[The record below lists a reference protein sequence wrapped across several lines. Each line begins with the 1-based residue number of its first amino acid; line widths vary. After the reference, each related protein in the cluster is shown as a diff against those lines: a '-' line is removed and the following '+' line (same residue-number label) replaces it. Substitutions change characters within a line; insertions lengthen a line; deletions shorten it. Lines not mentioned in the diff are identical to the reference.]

1 MSEFQFYDFR
11 SIDRPLTDSERREVN
26 GWSSR
31 SNASSHRATFNYSYG
46 SFGKKP
52 LDCVARYF
60 DAMFYTANWGT
71 RHLIFRFPKKMV
83 DYKALAAF
91 DIDAS
96 EVTGHETGIALSTRG
111 EYALLEFQFGEDD
124 YSGWIDEEDDTLSGL
139 LSLREDIL
147 QGDYRSLFIF
157 WLDMANRL
165 ALDTTEEEDFD
176 DDDDD
181 DERSPLTLPPIP
193 PNLKQLNPAL
203 KALIE
208 LYELDVD
215 LIAAA
220 ATFSA
225 EPPKATP
232 FALQM
237 ALKELSEKEKYEWLT
252 RLFEGELRLDKLF
265 KKHIES
271 LQPKTKPEQVKSK
284 TVSFSDITALLGKKK
299 NERLENEAMD
309 RTNAHIEKMNV
320 LAKQEADMWK
330 TVYFN
335 LDRKTGKSY
344 EIAADT
350 LKDLHDVAVFFDRK
364 IPFLEKFYVIEE
376 QYGRART
383 FLDRLKERKLPV
395 RMLKY

>member
-26 GWSSR
+26 SWSSR
-31 SNASSHRATFNYSYG
+31 SNASAHRATFNYSYG

-96 EVTGHETGIALSTRG
+96 EATGHETGIALSSRG
-111 EYALLEFQFGEDD
+111 EYALLEFQFGEDE
-124 YSGWIDEEDDTLSGL
+124 YSGWIEEDDDTLSGL

-165 ALDTTEEEDFD
+165 ALDTMEEDNFD
-176 DDDDD
+176 DENEDDE
-181 DERSPLTLPPIP
+181 ERSPVKAPPIP

-203 KALIE
+203 KALID
-208 LYELDVD
+208 LYELNVD

-225 EPPKATP
+225 EPTKVAP
-232 FALQM
+232 FALET
-237 ALKELSEKEKYEWLT
+237 ALKQLSEKEKNEWLS
-252 RLFEGELRLDKLF
+252 RLFEGELRLDKVF

-271 LQPKTKPEQVKSK
+271 LQSKTKAEQVKSK

-309 RTNAHIEKMNV
+309 RTNAHIEKMNKLV
-320 LAKQEADMWK
+320 KKEADMWK

-335 LDRKTGKSY
+335 LDRKTGSAY
-344 EIAADT
+344 DIASDT
-350 LKDLHDVAVFFDRK
+350 LKDLYDVSLFLDRRNL
-364 IPFLEKFYVIEE
+364 FLEKFYDIEE
-376 QYGRART
+376 RYGRSRT
-383 FLDRLKERKLPV
+383 FLERLKKLKLPV
-395 RMLKY
+395 RRI

>member
-11 SIDRPLTDSERREVN
+11 SIDRPLTDSERREVSS
-26 GWSSR
+26 WSSR

-46 SFGKKP
+46 SFKKDP
-52 LDCVARYF
+52 LDCVAKYF

-96 EVTGHETGIALSTRG
+96 EATGHETGIALSSRG
-111 EYALLEFQFGEDD
+111 EYALLEFQFCEDE

-165 ALDTTEEEDFD
+165 ALDTMDEDNFD
-176 DDDDD
+176 DEYEDE
-181 DERSPLTLPPIP
+181 DERSPLKVPPIP
-193 PNLKQLNPAL
+193 ANLKQSNPAL

-208 LYELDVD
+208 LYELNTD

-220 ATFSA
+220 ATFSV
-225 EPPKATP
+225 EPPKAAP
-232 FALQM
+232 FNFQA
-237 ALKELSEKEKYEWLT
+237 ALKELSEKEKYDWLT
-252 RLFEGELRLDKLF
+252 RLFEGEMRLDKSF
-265 KKHIES
+265 KKYLES
-271 LQPKTKPEQVKSK
+271 LQPKVKTEQVKSK
-284 TVSFSDITALLGKKK
+284 TVSFSDITALLGGKKA
-299 NERLENEAMD
+299 ERLENEAID
-309 RTNAHIEKMNV
+309 KANAHIKKMNE
-320 LAKQEADMWK
+320 LAKQEADLWK

-335 LDRKTGKSY
+335 LERKTGKSY
-344 EIAADT
+344 DIAADT
-350 LKDLHDVAVFFDRK
+350 LKDLHDVAVFFERK
-364 IPFLEKFYVIEE
+364 IPFLEKFYDIEE
-376 QYGRART
+376 RYRAKT

-395 RMLKY
+395 RKA

>member
-11 SIDRPLTDSERREVN
+11 SIDRPLTDIERREVSS
-26 GWSSR
+26 WSSR

-46 SFGKKP
+46 SFKKDP

-96 EVTGHETGIALSTRG
+96 DTTGHETGVALSTRG
-111 EYALLEFQFGEDD
+111 EYALLEFQFGGDD
-124 YSGWIDEEDDTLSGL
+124 YSGWIEDDDDTLSGL

-165 ALDTTEEEDFD
+165 SADTMEDEDFD
-176 DDDDD
+176 DDDDE
-181 DERSPLTLPPIP
+181 DERSPLTMPPIP
-193 PNLKQLNPAL
+193 PNLKQSNPAL
-203 KALIE
+203 KALID

-225 EPPKATP
+225 EPPKVAP
-232 FALQM
+232 FALQT

-271 LQPKTKPEQVKSK
+271 LQPKPKSEQVKSK

-299 NERLENEAMD
+299 NERLESEATD
-309 RTNAHIEKMNV
+309 KANAHIKKMNE
-320 LAKQEADMWK
+320 LSKKEAEMWK

-335 LDRKTGKSY
+335 LDRKTGAAY
-344 EIAADT
+344 DIASDT
-350 LKDLHDVAVFFDRK
+350 LKDLYDVAVFVDRK
-364 IPFLEKFYVIEE
+364 NLFLEKFYDIEE
-376 QYGRART
+376 RYGRSRT
-383 FLDRLKERKLPV
+383 FLERLKKLKLPV
-395 RMLKY
+395 KRI

>member
-11 SIDRPLTDSERREVN
+11 SIDRPLTDSERREVSS
-26 GWSSR
+26 WSSR
-31 SNASSHRATFNYSYG
+31 SNVSSHRATFNYSYG
-46 SFGKKP
+46 SFKKEP

-111 EYALLEFQFGEDD
+111 EYALLEFQFCEDE
-124 YSGWIDEEDDTLSGL
+124 SSSWIDEEDDTLSGL

-165 ALDTTEEEDFD
+165 SADTMEEEDFD
-176 DDDDD
+176 DAD
-181 DERSPLTLPPIP
+181 DEGSSLTVPPIP
-193 PNLKQLNPAL
+193 PNLKQSNPAL
-203 KALIE
+203 NALIE

-220 ATFSA
+220 ATFSP
-225 EPPKATP
+225 EPPKVAP
-232 FALQM
+232 FVLQM
-237 ALKELSEKEKYEWLT
+237 ALKELSEKEKYDWLS
-252 RLFEGELRLDKLF
+252 RLFEGELRLDKVF

-271 LQPKTKPEQVKSK
+271 LQPKTKSQQVNPK
-284 TVSFSDITALLGKKK
+284 TVSFSNITALLGNKKT
-299 NERLENEAMD
+299 ERLENEAMD
-309 RTNAHIEKMNV
+309 KANAHIKKMNE
-320 LAKQEADMWK
+320 LSKTEAEMWK

-335 LDRKTGKSY
+335 LDRKIGSAY
-344 EIAADT
+344 DIASDT
-350 LKDLHDVAVFFDRK
+350 LKDLYDVAVFVDRK
-364 IPFLEKFYVIEE
+364 KLFLEKFYDIEDR
-376 QYGRART
+376 YGRSRT
-383 FLDRLKERKLPV
+383 FLERLKKLGLPV
-395 RMLKY
+395 RRV